1 MSDPSDEPS
10 EEGQDDGPCPVQQP
24 SQVLGCRFSTSQ
36 GRDEADEDV
45 GEFYFESDHLALKGN
60 PDYLALLRT
69 LAVLEGQK
77 VAAVQDIDR

>member
-10 EEGQDDGPCPVQQP
+10 EGQDDGPCPVQP
-24 SQVLGCRFSTSQ
+24 SQVLGCRFSASQ
-36 GRDEADEDV
+36 GRDETDEDV

>member
-10 EEGQDDGPCPVQQP
+10 AEDQHGGPGPVQP
-24 SQVLGCRFSTSQ
+24 SQVLGCKFSTAQ
-36 GRDEADEDV
+36 GRDETEDV